1 MRSPFLRQ
9 VRDHLRARQYS
20 KRTEETYLYWIRQYI
35 RFHKRRHP
43 GELGDHEIAAF
54 LEYLAL
60 RRQVAPATQAVA
72 LNALIYLYRQVLGR
86 AEIDVSDFTRAPP
99 RRKLPV
105 VLTRSE
111 VRRLFTELEGYTCS
125 ARN

>member
-20 KRTEETYLYWIRQYI
+20 KRTEETYLYWIRQFI
-35 RFHKRRHP
+35 RFHDRRHP
-43 GELGDHEIAAF
+43 EELGGRDIVAF

-60 RRQVAPATQAVA
+60 KRKVAPATQAAA

-86 AEIDVSDFTRAPP
+86 AQIDVRDFQRAAPI
-99 RRKLPV
+99 
-105 VLTRSE
+105 
-111 VRRLFTELEGYTCS
+111 S
-125 ARN
+125 APCKSS